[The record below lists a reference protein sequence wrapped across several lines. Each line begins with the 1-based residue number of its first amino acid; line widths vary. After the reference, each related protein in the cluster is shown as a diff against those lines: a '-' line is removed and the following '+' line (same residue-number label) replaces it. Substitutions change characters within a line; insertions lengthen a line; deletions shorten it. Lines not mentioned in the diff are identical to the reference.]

1 MARVPARRPTAQ
13 RSAPSLLVSLAIALG
28 VLALVCLLA
37 AAVLY
42 VKARARPPL
51 PETPNQSAS
60 GQTYH
65 VPIAQQYLQIQQAAM
80 SGVPQPVALD
90 AGPEDVET
98 ALAPHLRQRGL
109 EDLRVA
115 ITDSLLVAQGRT
127 VVHDQA
133 LWVTVYLQP
142 TASNGQIALRLVDGK
157 IGTLPMPSAAKAEV
171 QRQLDRNLAGLIPP
185 GLPLRL
191 DAVNVDSGRLV
202 IQGTVN
208 ARR

>member
-13 RSAPSLLVSLAIALG
+13 RSAPSLLVSLAVVLG
-28 VLALVCLLA
+28 VLALVCVLT

-42 VKARARPPL
+42 VKAKARPPL
-51 PETPNQSAS
+51 PETPGQSAS
-60 GQTYH
+60 RQTYH

-80 SGVPQPVALD
+80 SGVTQPVALD
-90 AGPEDVET
+90 AGPEDVQT
-98 ALAPHLRQRGL
+98 ALAPHLRQRGI

-115 ITDSLLVAQGRT
+115 ITDRLLVAQGRT

-142 TASNGQIALRLVDGK
+142 TANNGQIALRLVDGE
-157 IGTLPMPSAAKAEV
+157 IGSLPMPTAVRSEV
-171 QRQLDRNLAGLIPP
+171 QRQLDRNLAGLISP
-185 GLPLRL
+185 GIPIRL
-191 DAVNVDSGRLV
+191 DAVSVASGRLV

-208 ARR
+208 VRP